1 LRRKSARPKPTRL
14 ATSCFLSEQLGAE
27 AYDAY
32 RRKVPML
39 VSFGPRPA

>member
-1 LRRKSARPKPTRL
+1 
-14 ATSCFLSEQLGAE
+14 LSEQLGAE

-39 VSFGPRPA
+39 VSFGPRPAWSTGAQGQQPRVGWC